1 MRFKLIE
8 HALERA
14 GERGASKREIEVV
27 LTEGESVPAKK
38 GRMASEHVFDTE
50 VIWLGRTYPQK
61 KVLVVYV
68 IEEGEIVVIT
78 VKVYYGCWR

>member
-1 MRFKLIE
+1 MRFRLIE

-14 GERGASKREIEVV
+14 LERGATEKEIEAV
-27 LTEGESVPAKK
+27 LVEGESVSAKK
-38 GRMASEHVFDTE
+38 GRMARQLVFDTE

-61 KVLVVYV
+61 KIMVIYV
-68 IEEGEIVVIT
+68 EQDGEIVVIT